1 MIGLRSRQAPY
12 YQYSTLDAECARD
25 AARRKAAEWFS
36 LSFDSIF
43 FAGDRGH
50 PERNRLS
57 GGTREAPADSV
68 FVREIPRPAR
78 ENPASGMTPERTEFE
93 SGLRRTLVEFWEAED
108 HTYDKGSNIFRESS
122 LAKRTSTSVV
132 KTSSPKPDGPGCRV
146 ALIGFGI
153 VGRSV
158 AKILCEGQSSSLR
171 LTCICNRNVER
182 KKQAWVPSDVTWTDD
197 VQSVL
202 QSDADV
208 VIELIGGLT
217 PAEQIVRGALEAG
230 KSVVTANKQ
239 LIARHGTELLQL
251 AASKGCQLEF
261 GASVA
266 GGVPVLPALRTGLC
280 GDRLHGI
287 AGILNGT
294 CNYILSRI
302 ESARI
307 PFSEALEE
315 AQARGYAEADASE
328 DLDGGDARAKLTILA
343 LAGLHTQV
351 APESIRAR
359 TIRTLDAIDFDYAA
373 QLGCTIR
380 QISRADLKGDTL
392 FAEVGPCLVASDSPF
407 GRVQR
412 NLNLVL
418 TSGQYG
424 GDMAFLGAGAG
435 GDPTAVAVV
444 SDVMFVAQRLRAEKQ
459 AAASTMAAAQISSPT
474 ISSDFE
480 TPWYLRFFVRDQP
493 GIVARLAQILARH
506 HLNIDSL
513 LQKPGF
519 EKSSLPFVI
528 TLEPCR
534 DSQLH
539 PALEE
544 MSGLEFT
551 LRPCLCLPIL
561 K

>member
-1 MIGLRSRQAPY
+1 MIFLPKRSAPS
-12 YQYSTLDAECARD
+12 STKPTTGGNA
-25 AARRKAAEWFS
+25 
-36 LSFDSIF
+36 
-43 FAGDRGH
+43 DR
-50 PERNRLS
+50 S
-57 GGTREAPADSV
+57 ATR
-68 FVREIPRPAR
+68 
-78 ENPASGMTPERTEFE
+78 
-93 SGLRRTLVEFWEAED
+93 
-108 HTYDKGSNIFRESS
+108 
-122 LAKRTSTSVV
+122 
-132 KTSSPKPDGPGCRV
+132 RV
-146 ALIGFGI
+146 ALIGFGT
-153 VGRSV
+153 VGAAV
-158 AKILCEGQSSSLR
+158 AKILCEHPSPTLR
-171 LTCICNRNVER
+171 LTHICNRNVER
-182 KKQAWVPSDVTWTDD
+182 KKQPWVPADVLWTDNVDSVLESDVDI
-197 VQSVL
+197 
-202 QSDADV
+202 
-208 VIELIGGLT
+208 VIELIGGLN
-217 PAEQIVRGALEAG
+217 PAEQIVRRALEAG

-239 LIARHGTELLQL
+239 LIARHGPDLLEL
-251 AASKGCQLEF
+251 AGKHRCQLEF

-266 GGVPVLPALRTGLC
+266 GGVPVLPALRTGLS

-302 ESARI
+302 ENSRI

-328 DLDGGDARAKLTILA
+328 DLDGGDARAKLAILV
-343 LAGLHTQV
+343 LAGLHARV

-359 TIRTLDAIDFDYAA
+359 TIRPIDAVDFDYAA

-380 QISRADLKGDTL
+380 QISRADLNAQQDGTL
-392 FAEVGPCLVASDSPF
+392 LAEVGPCLVPSNSPF

-444 SDVMFVAQRLRAEKQ
+444 SDLMFVAHAAATKSD
-459 AAASTMAAAQISSPT
+459 AASTVSTAKVSH
-474 ISSDFE
+474 DFE
-480 TPWYLRFFVRDQP
+480 TAWYLRFFVRDQP
-493 GIVARLAQILARH
+493 GIVARLAQILGAN

-544 MSGLEFT
+544 ISRVKFSV
-551 LRPCLCLPIL
+551 RPCLCLPIL
-561 K
+561 R

>member
-1 MIGLRSRQAPY
+1 MPKRSAPS
-12 YQYSTLDAECARD
+12 STKSATGGNSARS
-25 AARRKAAEWFS
+25 AAR
-36 LSFDSIF
+36 
-43 FAGDRGH
+43 
-50 PERNRLS
+50 
-57 GGTREAPADSV
+57 
-68 FVREIPRPAR
+68 
-78 ENPASGMTPERTEFE
+78 
-93 SGLRRTLVEFWEAED
+93 
-108 HTYDKGSNIFRESS
+108 
-122 LAKRTSTSVV
+122 
-132 KTSSPKPDGPGCRV
+132 RV
-146 ALIGFGI
+146 ALIGFGT
-153 VGRSV
+153 VGGAV
-158 AKILCEGQSSSLR
+158 AKILCEHPSPGLR
-171 LTCICNRNVER
+171 LTHICNRNFER
-182 KKQAWVPSDVTWTDD
+182 KKKPWIPADVIWTDNVDSVLESDVDI
-197 VQSVL
+197 VL
-202 QSDADV
+202 
-208 VIELIGGLT
+208 ELIGGLS
-217 PAEQIVRGALEAG
+217 PAEQIVRRALESG

-239 LIARHGTELLQL
+239 LIARHGPDLLEL
-251 AASKGCQLEF
+251 AAKHRCQLEF

-266 GGVPVLPALRTGLC
+266 GGVPVLPALRTGLS

-302 ESARI
+302 ENARI

-328 DLDGGDARAKLTILA
+328 DLDGGDARAKLAILA
-343 LAGLHTQV
+343 LAGLHARV

-359 TIRTLDAIDFDYAA
+359 TIRPVDAVDFDYAA

-380 QISRADLKGDTL
+380 QISRADLNPRQNATL
-392 FAEVGPCLVASDSPF
+392 LAEVGPCLVPSESPF

-444 SDVMFVAQRLRAEKQ
+444 SDLMFVAQG
-459 AAASTMAAAQISSPT
+459 AAGNSDAAGPVSAPQV
-474 ISSDFE
+474 SSDFE
-480 TPWYLRFFVRDQP
+480 TAWYLRFFVRDQP
-493 GIVARLAQILARH
+493 GIVARLAQILATY

-544 MSGLEFT
+544 MSRLEFSV
-551 LRPCLCLPIL
+551 RPCLCLPIL
-561 K
+561 R

>member
-1 MIGLRSRQAPY
+1 MPPAAPLCSFRGAPLARMIGTSNFGRGLDLLPKRAAPS
-12 YQYSTLDAECARD
+12 STKPATGGNSGRT
-25 AARRKAAEWFS
+25 
-36 LSFDSIF
+36 
-43 FAGDRGH
+43 AGR
-50 PERNRLS
+50 
-57 GGTREAPADSV
+57 
-68 FVREIPRPAR
+68 
-78 ENPASGMTPERTEFE
+78 
-93 SGLRRTLVEFWEAED
+93 
-108 HTYDKGSNIFRESS
+108 
-122 LAKRTSTSVV
+122 
-132 KTSSPKPDGPGCRV
+132 RV
-146 ALIGFGI
+146 ALIGFGT
-153 VGRSV
+153 VGSAV
-158 AKILCEGQSSSLR
+158 AKILSEHPSPVLR
-171 LTCICNRNVER
+171 LTHICNRNFER
-182 KKQAWVPSDVTWTDD
+182 KKQPWVPADVLWTDNVDSVLESDVDI
-197 VQSVL
+197 
-202 QSDADV
+202 
-208 VIELIGGLT
+208 VIELIGGLN
-217 PAEQIVRGALEAG
+217 PAEHIVRRALESG

-239 LIARHGTELLQL
+239 LIARHGPDLLEL
-251 AASKGCQLEF
+251 AAKHRCQLEF

-302 ESARI
+302 ENARI

-328 DLDGGDARAKLTILA
+328 DLDGGDARAKLAILA
-343 LAGLHTQV
+343 LAGLHARV

-359 TIRTLDAIDFDYAA
+359 TIRPVDAVDFDYAA

-380 QISRADLKGDTL
+380 QISRADLNANATDTL
-392 FAEVGPCLVASDSPF
+392 LAEVGPCLVPSNSPF

-444 SDVMFVAQRLRAEKQ
+444 SDLMFVAQGS
-459 AAASTMAAAQISSPT
+459 AASGDGAGPVFTPHVSH
-474 ISSDFE
+474 DFE
-480 TPWYLRFFVRDQP
+480 TAWYLRFFVRDQP
-493 GIVARLAQILARH
+493 GIVARLAQILAAH

-539 PALEE
+539 PALEDI
-544 MSGLEFT
+544 SRVDFSV
-551 LRPCLCLPIL
+551 RPCLCLPIL
-561 K
+561 G

>member
-1 MIGLRSRQAPY
+1 MP
-12 YQYSTLDAECARD
+12 
-25 AARRKAAEWFS
+25 
-36 LSFDSIF
+36 
-43 FAGDRGH
+43 
-50 PERNRLS
+50 
-57 GGTREAPADSV
+57 
-68 FVREIPRPAR
+68 
-78 ENPASGMTPERTEFE
+78 
-93 SGLRRTLVEFWEAED
+93 
-108 HTYDKGSNIFRESS
+108 
-122 LAKRTSTSVV
+122 KRTSKAAASVAPNQNTEQKRV
-132 KTSSPKPDGPGCRV
+132 VRV
-146 ALIGFGI
+146 ALIGFGT
-153 VGRSV
+153 VGRAV
-158 AKILCEGQSSSLR
+158 AKILCENGDGVLR
-171 LTCICNRNVER
+171 LTHICNRNVER
-182 KKQAWVPSDVTWTDD
+182 KKQAWVPSDVVWTDD
-197 VQSVL
+197 VQAVL
-202 QSDADV
+202 NSDV
-208 VIELIGGLT
+208 QIVIELIGGLN
-217 PAEQIVRGALEAG
+217 PAEQIVRSALGSG

-239 LIARHGTELLQL
+239 LIARHGPDLLQL
-251 AASKGCQLEF
+251 AGSKGCQIEF

-302 ESARI
+302 ENARI

-328 DLDGGDARAKLTILA
+328 DLDGGDARAKLAILA
-343 LAGLHTQV
+343 LSGLHARV
-351 APESIRAR
+351 EPESVRAR
-359 TIRTLDAIDFDYAA
+359 TIRAIDAVDFDYAA
-373 QLGCTIR
+373 ELGCTIR
-380 QISRADLKGDTL
+380 QISRADLKNNTL
-392 FAEVGPCLVASDSPF
+392 FADVGPCLVSTDSPF

-444 SDVMFVAQRLRAEKQ
+444 SDLMFVAQSLAAGGGKRD
-459 AAASTMAAAQISSPT
+459 AASNVSTPE

-493 GIVARLAQILARH
+493 GIVARLAQILATH

-519 EKSSLPFVI
+519 EKTSLPFVI
-528 TLEPCR
+528 TLEPCH
-534 DSQLH
+534 DSRLR

-544 MSGLEFT
+544 MAGLDFSI
-551 LRPCLCLPIL
+551 RPCLCLPIL
-561 K
+561 S

>member
-1 MIGLRSRQAPY
+1 MIRNSFVSETHSLPKRISKPAAKAGARQRQEGLS
-12 YQYSTLDAECARD
+12 
-25 AARRKAAEWFS
+25 AA
-36 LSFDSIF
+36 
-43 FAGDRGH
+43 H
-50 PERNRLS
+50 
-57 GGTREAPADSV
+57 
-68 FVREIPRPAR
+68 
-78 ENPASGMTPERTEFE
+78 
-93 SGLRRTLVEFWEAED
+93 
-108 HTYDKGSNIFRESS
+108 
-122 LAKRTSTSVV
+122 
-132 KTSSPKPDGPGCRV
+132 V
-146 ALIGFGI
+146 ALIGFGT
-153 VGRSV
+153 VGRAV
-158 AKILCEGQSSSLR
+158 ARILCEHGESALR
-171 LTCICNRNVER
+171 LTHICNRNVER
-182 KKQAWVPSDVTWTDD
+182 KKQPWVPNTVIWTDD
-197 VQSVL
+197 VESVL
-202 QSDADV
+202 KSDVDI
-208 VIELIGGLT
+208 VIELIGGLD
-217 PAEQIVRGALEAG
+217 PAGKIVRSALESG

-239 LIARHGTELLQL
+239 LIARHGSDLLQL
-251 AASKGCQLEF
+251 ARSKGCQIEF

-266 GGVPVLPALRTGLC
+266 GGVPVLPALRTGLS

-302 ESARI
+302 ESSRI

-328 DLDGGDARAKLTILA
+328 DLDGGDARAKLAILA
-343 LAGLHTQV
+343 LAGLHSRV

-359 TIRTLDAIDFDYAA
+359 TIRAIDAVDFDYAA
-373 QLGCTIR
+373 ELGCTIR
-380 QISRADLKGDTL
+380 QISRAVLKDDGKEKIL
-392 FAEVGPCLVASDSPF
+392 FAEVGPCLVPTESPF

-444 SDVMFVAQRLRAEKQ
+444 SDVMFVAQNLSSGAGKRDV
-459 AAASTMAAAQISSPT
+459 ASYVSTPV

-493 GIVARLAQILARH
+493 GIVARLAQIMATH

-519 EKSSLPFVI
+519 DKASLPFVI

-534 DSQLH
+534 DSTLS

-544 MSGLEFT
+544 MAGLDFSI
-551 LRPCLCLPIL
+551 RPCLCLPIL
-561 K
+561 RQVG

>member
-1 MIGLRSRQAPY
+1 MPESPAKTAIS
-12 YQYSTLDAECARD
+12 DANGAD
-25 AARRKAAEWFS
+25 AAA
-36 LSFDSIF
+36 I
-43 FAGDRGH
+43 
-50 PERNRLS
+50 
-57 GGTREAPADSV
+57 
-68 FVREIPRPAR
+68 
-78 ENPASGMTPERTEFE
+78 
-93 SGLRRTLVEFWEAED
+93 
-108 HTYDKGSNIFRESS
+108 
-122 LAKRTSTSVV
+122 
-132 KTSSPKPDGPGCRV
+132 CRV
-146 ALIGFGI
+146 ALIGFGT
-153 VGRSV
+153 VGRAV
-158 AKILCEGQSSSLR
+158 AKILCEHGDKRLR
-171 LTCICNRNVER
+171 LTHICNRNVER
-182 KKQAWVPSDVTWTDD
+182 KKQAWVPGDVIWTDD

-202 QSDADV
+202 NSDADV
-208 VIELIGGLT
+208 VIELIGGLN
-217 PAEQIVRGALEAG
+217 PAEQIVRGALKAG

-239 LIARHGTELLQL
+239 LIARHGPDLLQL
-251 AASKGCQLEF
+251 AASQECRLEF

-328 DLDGGDARAKLTILA
+328 DLDGGDARAKLAILA
-343 LAGLHTQV
+343 LAGLHTRV

-359 TIRTLDAIDFDYAA
+359 TIRTVDAVDFDYAA
-373 QLGCTIR
+373 ELGCTIR
-380 QISRADLKGDTL
+380 QISRADLRSEAKEKTL
-392 FAEVGPCLVASDSPF
+392 FAEVGPCLVPADSPF

-444 SDVMFVAQRLRAEKQ
+444 SDVMVVAEGLAGRIEARAKGES
-459 AAASTMAAAQISSPT
+459 AGGGILSPG

-493 GIVARLAQILARH
+493 GIVARLAEILATH
-506 HLNIDSL
+506 HLNIDSV
-513 LQKPGF
+513 LQKPGCD
-519 EKSSLPFVI
+519 KAALPFVI

-534 DSQLH
+534 DSMLH
-539 PALEE
+539 PALEK
-544 MSGLEFT
+544 MSGLEFAI
-551 LRPCLCLPIL
+551 RPCLCLPIL
-561 K
+561 R

>member
-1 MIGLRSRQAPY
+1 MPKRTPKTAAKSVK
-12 YQYSTLDAECARD
+12 STSA
-25 AARRKAAEWFS
+25 KS
-36 LSFDSIF
+36 TSK
-43 FAGDRGH
+43 
-50 PERNRLS
+50 
-57 GGTREAPADSV
+57 
-68 FVREIPRPAR
+68 
-78 ENPASGMTPERTEFE
+78 
-93 SGLRRTLVEFWEAED
+93 
-108 HTYDKGSNIFRESS
+108 KGSS
-122 LAKRTSTSVV
+122 A
-132 KTSSPKPDGPGCRV
+132 CRV
-146 ALIGFGI
+146 ALIGFGT
-153 VGRSV
+153 VGRAV
-158 AKILCEGQSSSLR
+158 ARILCENGDGSLR
-171 LTCICNRNVER
+171 LTHICNRNVEK
-182 KKQAWVPSDVTWTDD
+182 KKQAWVPSDVVWTDD
-197 VQSVL
+197 VQLVL
-202 QSDADV
+202 KSDAQI
-208 VIELIGGLT
+208 VIELIGGLN
-217 PAEQIVRGALEAG
+217 PAEQIVRSALKSG

-239 LIARHGTELLQL
+239 LIARHGPDLLQL
-251 AASKGCQLEF
+251 ASTQGCQIEF

-266 GGVPVLPALRTGLC
+266 GGVPVLPALRTGLS

-302 ESARI
+302 ESSRI

-328 DLDGGDARAKLTILA
+328 DLDGGDARAKLAILA
-343 LAGLHTQV
+343 LAGLHAQV

-359 TIRTLDAIDFDYAA
+359 TIRTVDAVDFDYATE
-373 QLGCTIR
+373 LRCTIR
-380 QISRADLKGDTL
+380 QISRADLKENTL
-392 FAEVGPCLVASDSPF
+392 FADVGPCLVPADSPF

-418 TSGQYG
+418 TSGKYG

-444 SDVMFVAQRLRAEKQ
+444 SDLMFVSQSL
-459 AAASTMAAAQISSPT
+459 AARGGNRDVASNVSTPKISTPA
-474 ISSDFE
+474 ISSDLE

-493 GIVARLAQILARH
+493 GIVARLAQILAAH

-519 EKSSLPFVI
+519 EKASLPFVI

-534 DSQLH
+534 DSLLH

-544 MSGLEFT
+544 MAGLEFA

-561 K
+561 R